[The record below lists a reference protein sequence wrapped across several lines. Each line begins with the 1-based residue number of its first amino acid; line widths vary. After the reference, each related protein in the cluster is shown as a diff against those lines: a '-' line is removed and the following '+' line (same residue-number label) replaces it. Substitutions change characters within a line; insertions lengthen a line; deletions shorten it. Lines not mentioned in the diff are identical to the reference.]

1 MQLNAYLEELKPL
14 INIDCGTSTVEGV
27 AAVAEMMAQ
36 KYRDLNWHTEV
47 VDLGAKAGQACWP
60 LTSQTQTILM
70 CC

>member
-1 MQLNAYLEELKPL
+1 MQLNTYLEELKPL

-47 VDLGAKAGQACWP
+47 VDLG
-60 LTSQTQTILM
+60 
-70 CC
+70 